1 MRNIV
6 AGKRQQNPEFMLLN
20 LFTGLSP
27 DLLIALCTIFFGFI
41 VYSFRLLH
49 SDFREMQKEFITL
62 KSFLEGQKHD
72 VRMNDIRITK
82 LEEQNKTIEA
92 QITDLKLQIAKI

>member
-1 MRNIV
+1 
-6 AGKRQQNPEFMLLN
+6 
-20 LFTGLSP
+20 
-27 DLLIALCTIFFGFI
+27 
-41 VYSFRLLH
+41 
-49 SDFREMQKEFITL
+49 MQKEFITL